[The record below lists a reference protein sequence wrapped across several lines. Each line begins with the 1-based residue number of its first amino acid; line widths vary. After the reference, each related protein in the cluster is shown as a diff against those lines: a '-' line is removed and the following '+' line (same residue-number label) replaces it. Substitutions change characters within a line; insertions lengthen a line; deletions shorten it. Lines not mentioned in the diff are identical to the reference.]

1 MRRSTVIIPVF
12 TALLPVSAPSDND
25 WALTADSQSGIRVP
39 NIVRDGTSGERGW
52 CLVAGAR
59 ASTDE
64 TASNIQHPISNIQH
78 PRSKIQD
85 PGSAYNVP
93 MSWIVD
99 EIVAR
104 GGAVPFDAFMD
115 LALYHPDH
123 GYYSSVSPRYG
134 RAADY
139 LTAPTASRWYARV
152 VGRLLRGVAG
162 ANGPSRIIDL
172 AAGDGSFLAGLISS
186 LGTTTAG
193 VIDGA
198 VAVERSDAMRQK
210 ILDRVGGAT
219 VCVSDLAEIGPV
231 QATTIVH
238 ASELYDAHPVA
249 RAVGRDGGLREMWV
263 TVDDAN
269 LGWSERPPREEITAY
284 FDDRGVV
291 LEEGQIAEA
300 NLGAVA
306 SHREALQVAGADGL
320 MLVLDYGYE
329 TVRLYNPRG
338 RRGGSLAT
346 FRRHR
351 VGRDP
356 LEAPGESDITAHVNW
371 DDLRAASRE
380 EGWMEIGLWPL
391 AEFLVRAGLAAELEE
406 RGLGMEAEIDAA
418 TFSARQEVKRLLDPD
433 GMGSDLK
440 VLVQAHGAMVEI
452 ASNLLAMSTE
462 F

>member
-1 MRRSTVIIPVF
+1 
-12 TALLPVSAPSDND
+12 
-25 WALTADSQSGIRVP
+25 
-39 NIVRDGTSGERGW
+39 
-52 CLVAGAR
+52 
-59 ASTDE
+59 
-64 TASNIQHPISNIQH
+64 
-78 PRSKIQD
+78 
-85 PGSAYNVP
+85 

-104 GGAVPFDAFMD
+104 GGAVPFDAFME
-115 LALYHPDH
+115 LALYHPVH
-123 GYYSSVSPRYG
+123 GYYSSASPRYG

-139 LTAPTASRWYARV
+139 LTAPTASAWYTRV
-152 VGRLLRGVAG
+152 VARLMSGFAG
-162 ANGPSRIIDL
+162 ATGPLRIIDL
-172 AAGDGSFLAGLISS
+172 AAGDGSFLAGLAES
-186 LGTTTAG
+186 LGGTRPA
-193 VIDGA
+193 VIESA
-198 VAVERSDAMRQK
+198 VAVERSDAMRQRA
-210 ILDRVGGAT
+210 LDRVGKST
-219 VCVSDLAEIGPV
+219 VCYSDLSEIGTGPGPTV
-231 QATTIVH
+231 MH
-238 ASELYDAHPVA
+238 ASELYDAFPVA
-249 RAVGRDGGLREMWV
+249 RAVGRNGGLREMWV
-263 TVDDAN
+263 TVDDAG
-269 LGWSERPPREEITAY
+269 LGWSERPPRDEVTAY
-284 FDDRGVV
+284 FGDRGVV

-356 LEAPGESDITAHVNW
+356 LEAPGETDITAHVNW
-371 DDLRAASRE
+371 DDLRAAGRE
-380 EGWMEIGLWPL
+380 AGWVEIGLWPL
-391 AEFLVRAGLAAELEE
+391 AEFLVRAGLAEELEE

-440 VLVQAHGAMVEI
+440 VLVQANGADGRHREP
-452 ASNLLAMSTE
+452 LARDVDRILNFE

>member
-1 MRRSTVIIPVF
+1 
-12 TALLPVSAPSDND
+12 
-25 WALTADSQSGIRVP
+25 
-39 NIVRDGTSGERGW
+39 
-52 CLVAGAR
+52 
-59 ASTDE
+59 
-64 TASNIQHPISNIQH
+64 
-78 PRSKIQD
+78 
-85 PGSAYNVP
+85 

-104 GGAVPFDAFMD
+104 GGAVPFDSFMD
-115 LALYHPDH
+115 LALYHPVH
-123 GYYSSVSPRYG
+123 GYYSSASPRYG

-139 LTAPTASRWYARV
+139 LTAPTASGWYARV
-152 VGRLLRGVAG
+152 VARLMRGLAG
-162 ANGPSRIIDL
+162 ATGPVRIIDL
-172 AAGDGSFLAGLISS
+172 AAGDGSFLAGLTQS
-186 LGTTTAG
+186 LGGTTAV

-198 VAVERSDAMRQK
+198 VAVERSGAMRQR
-210 ILDRVGGAT
+210 ILDRVGGSTFCLSELSKIGAAPGPT
-219 VCVSDLAEIGPV
+219 VI
-231 QATTIVH
+231 H
-238 ASELYDAHPVA
+238 ASELYDAYPVA

-263 TVDDAN
+263 TVDEGILA
-269 LGWSERPPREEITAY
+269 WSERPPRDEVTAY
-284 FDDRGVV
+284 FGNHGVV

-300 NLGAVA
+300 NLGAAA
-306 SHREALQVAGADGL
+306 SHREALRIAGADGL

-329 TVRLYNPRG
+329 TARLYNSRG

-356 LEAPGESDITAHVNW
+356 LEAAGSNDITAHVNW
-371 DDLRAASRE
+371 DDLRAAGRE
-380 EGWMEIGLWPL
+380 EGWVEVGLWPL

-440 VLVQAHGAMVEI
+440 VLVQAHGRMIDI
-452 ASNLLAMSTE
+452 ASKLLAMSTQ

>member
-1 MRRSTVIIPVF
+1 
-12 TALLPVSAPSDND
+12 
-25 WALTADSQSGIRVP
+25 
-39 NIVRDGTSGERGW
+39 
-52 CLVAGAR
+52 
-59 ASTDE
+59 
-64 TASNIQHPISNIQH
+64 
-78 PRSKIQD
+78 
-85 PGSAYNVP
+85 

-104 GGAVPFDAFMD
+104 GGAVPFDSFMD

-162 ANGPSRIIDL
+162 ANGPVRIIDL
-172 AAGDGSFLAGLISS
+172 AAGDGSFLAGLTSS
-186 LGTTTAG
+186 LGATTAE
-193 VIDGA
+193 VINGA

-210 ILDRVGGAT
+210 ILDRVGGST
-219 VCVSDLAEIGPV
+219 VCCGDLSELGAGPGPTV
-231 QATTIVH
+231 MH
-238 ASELYDAHPVA
+238 ASELYDANPVA
-249 RAVGRDGGLREMWV
+249 RAVGRNGAIRELWV
-263 TVDDAN
+263 AVDD
-269 LGWSERPPREEITAY
+269 GIPIWSERAPREEVKAY
-284 FDDRGVV
+284 FSDREVV
-291 LEEGQIAEA
+291 LEEGQVAEA

-306 SHREALQVAGADGL
+306 SHREALRVAGADGL

-329 TVRLYNPRG
+329 TARLYNPRG

-356 LEAPGESDITAHVNW
+356 FEAPGETDITAHVNW
-371 DDLRAASRE
+371 DDLRAAGRE
-380 EGWMEIGLWPL
+380 EGWVEVGLWPL
-391 AEFLVRAGLAAELEE
+391 AEFLVRAGLAAELEK

-440 VLVQAHGAMVEI
+440 VLVQAHGRMVDI
-452 ASNLLAMSTE
+452 ASSLLAMSTE